1 MTSRPRTSMVES
13 SLFTESPR
21 EPRLV
26 QELLEE
32 MRSADAVDILVS
44 FIKWSGLRLLMPG
57 FGSHMT
63 AGGPG
68 CTGSPSPIPLACPDH
83 DH

>member
-44 FIKWSGLRLLMPG
+44 FIK
-57 FGSHMT
+57 
-63 AGGPG
+63 
-68 CTGSPSPIPLACPDH
+68 
-83 DH
+83 